1 MTLKKDNYALNEKY
15 GLLQKR
21 YTNLEDQ
28 YNKINVDLKT
38 IQDQKWTISSSLE
51 QQNTYVAQMEE
62 KIYKSNKISL
72 EILKQL
78 KDAEVE
84 IDCLKQY
91 IVDLKTRIN
100 VYLPVKEDFIDK
112 RLADYINNY
121 PDREKLKLM
130 FLRDSPGVYLYGTRR
145 INLKIEK
152 AGTIKVRVGGG
163 YLSIDEFIDQYTPQE
178 LEKIERLNTRSA
190 SPLSDMAN
198 MNIGRHQLNTQRR
211 TFGSLPGLDMGAPL
225 TASNR
230 NSDPFL
236 KQDTGSSLGTKN
248 LDP

>member
-21 YTNLEDQ
+21 YTSLEDQ

-163 YLSIDEFIDQYTPQE
+163 YLSIDEFID
-178 LEKIERLNTRSA
+178 
-190 SPLSDMAN
+190 
-198 MNIGRHQLNTQRR
+198 
-211 TFGSLPGLDMGAPL
+211 
-225 TASNR
+225 
-230 NSDPFL
+230 
-236 KQDTGSSLGTKN
+236 
-248 LDP
+248 